1 MNRKSPA
8 ILFVVVLCAMSASAR
23 AAMKTEY
30 QTATVVSVE
39 SYESSSDYAGSNW
52 SDAPLRAEVYGFDI
66 GIRAGCTVY
75 RTRYESAFN
84 YLPSVFTPSGHVE
97 IKLKKRVLYVSVP
110 GERELRMGIGSRKS
124 IKDESCPTNN

>member
-1 MNRKSPA
+1 
-8 ILFVVVLCAMSASAR
+8 MSASAR
-23 AAMKTEY
+23 AAMKTEF

-39 SYESSSDYAGSNW
+39 NYESSSDYAGSNW
-52 SDAPLRAEVYGFDI
+52 SDAPLQAVVYAFDI
-66 GIRAGCTVY
+66 GIQAGCTLY

-84 YLPSVFTPSGHVE
+84 YLPSVFTPNGHIE

-124 IKDESCPTNN
+124 VKDEPCLESN